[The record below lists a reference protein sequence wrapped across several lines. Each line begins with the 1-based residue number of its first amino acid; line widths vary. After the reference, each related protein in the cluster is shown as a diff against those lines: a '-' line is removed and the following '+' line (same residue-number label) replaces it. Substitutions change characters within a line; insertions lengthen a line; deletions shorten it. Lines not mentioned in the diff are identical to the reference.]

1 MSERCKKPWMDYGI
15 AMDKLVNCAAKIIKG
30 SGATPGFCS
39 QDIEDRLQT
48 HHAAMDF
55 TGAGGRIVTDPREAA
70 EIAHMESR
78 LRPTPRMTWSSSS
91 ASCVEDT
98 CPAPGQPWFK
108 PGVTRDQANN
118 ALLPLRAGDGI
129 FVIRECS
136 RGQGG
141 FVLSFT
147 TQGKV
152 VHAQIIRLIHEG
164 KTAYSLDG
172 GKTKFPNLEQL
183 VDFHKMNTGP
193 LPTLLKEKHVPVCPT
208 ASLIKLS

>member
-1 MSERCKKPWMDYGI
+1 MPVRCRTTGWLDQG
-15 AMDKLVNCAAKIIKG
+15 MDKLVNCAVKMMKG
-30 SGATPGFCS
+30 AGSTPGFCS
-39 QDIEDRLQT
+39 QNLEDRLQN

-55 TGAGGRIVTDPREAA
+55 TGSGGRIVTDPREAA
-70 EIAHMESR
+70 EIANMESR
-78 LRPTPRMTWSSSS
+78 LRPTPRMTWSSST
-91 ASCVEDT
+91 ASFADEAS
-98 CPAPGQPWFK
+98 PAPGKAWFK

-118 ALLPLRAGDGI
+118 ALLPLRAGDGV

-141 FVLSFT
+141 YVLSFT

-152 VHAQIIRLIHEG
+152 VHAQIIRLMHDG
-164 KTAYSLDG
+164 KIAYSLDG

-208 ASLIKLS
+208 AALINLS